1 MSVKNA
7 TNEITYKFP
16 ASFYE
21 AHKTTMLDY
30 LTKFKITHTV
40 RKNADIYNLTIP
52 ADSER
57 RFQLRMQLLK
67 IKVKEYKK

>member
-1 MSVKNA
+1 MNAKNEN
-7 TNEITYKFP
+7 NEITYKFP
-16 ASFYE
+16 ASVYE
-21 AHKTTMLDY
+21 ANKTTMLDY
-30 LTKFKITHTV
+30 LTKFKIKHTV
-40 RKNADIYNLTIP
+40 RKSGDVYNLTIP